1 MSNNLNPAV
10 RRGECAVFGLQ
21 GKAQRRGM
29 IVPEN
34 LIASKLTGPLIRVK
48 PYKIIIA
55 ICNCTTTNPP
65 LMRYINMVT
74 KIIILD

>member
-1 MSNNLNPAV
+1 V
-10 RRGECAVFGLQ
+10 Q

-34 LIASKLTGPLIRVK
+34 LIASKLMGPLIRVNPQK
-48 PYKIIIA
+48 NIIA

-65 LMRYINMVT
+65 LMRYITHGYKN
-74 KIIILD
+74 ILD